1 MAQEPT
7 VVDLDDEDLKSIETG
22 FYSLYTKDQKI
33 EAVTLYCSGKSLAE
47 AAKIIN
53 VPAKT
58 VVGWK
63 RRSSWWDEIA
73 LKHRKDLQTELDN
86 KLTNVIHKTLEELN
100 DRLNYGDHKFD
111 TKTGDLVRVPVVSR
125 DLAVIMS
132 NLYEKR
138 ALIRGE
144 ATSIKQESQAT
155 LQTLEDKFK
164 SFALQLQ
171 QKDVVSTVELPP
183 LGNN

>member
-1 MAQEPT
+1 METNNVIQ
-7 VVDLDDEDLKSIETG
+7 LDDEDLKSIDTG
-22 FYSLYTKDQKI
+22 FYSVYTQEQKI
-33 EAVTLYCSGKSLAE
+33 EAVSLYCSGSSLADVSKKL
-47 AAKIIN
+47 KIPHTTIMN
-53 VPAKT
+53 
-58 VVGWK
+58 WK
-63 RRSSWWDEIA
+63 KRSNWWDEIA
-73 LKHRKDLQTELDN
+73 LKYRKDLQVELDT

-100 DRLNYGDHKFD
+100 ERLNYGDHKYD
-111 TKTGDLVRVPVVSR
+111 VKTGDTVRIPVNSR

-171 QKDVVSTVELPP
+171 QKDVVSVVENTTP
-183 LGNN
+183 